1 MRIFVK
7 NCIMTILITGATG
20 LIGTQLSTQL
30 IAQGHTVHFLT
41 TSPNKLASESNY
53 KGFLWNLKE
62 GSIDDRCF
70 DTVTA
75 IIHLVGATVAKPWT
89 KEYKSE
95 IIESRIQSIA
105 LLAGR
110 LKKISHNI
118 TQFVSASGVSIY
130 PDSIEGRFDETSQ
143 EVGDGFLAKV
153 VVQWEAAADTMSD
166 LGISVTK
173 VRTGVVFS
181 KKDGALQKI
190 ATPVKLYA
198 GAALGSGKQW
208 LSWIHLDDICGIYM
222 HILKNNLSGVVN
234 AVAPEPVTNKQ
245 LTKLVGK
252 TLGVPVFLP
261 NVPEFV
267 LKTALGERASL
278 VLEGQFV
285 VPKRLTQSGYSFIY
299 PEVAPALRNLLG

>member
-1 MRIFVK
+1 
-7 NCIMTILITGATG
+7 MTILITGATG
-20 LIGTQLSTQL
+20 LIGTQLSSQL
-30 IAQGHTVHFLT
+30 IAQGHTVHYLT
-41 TSPNKLASESNY
+41 TRSNKLSNETHY
-53 KGFLWNLKE
+53 KGFLWNLKD

-70 DTVTA
+70 DKVTA

-89 KEYKSE
+89 KDYKTA
-95 IIESRIQSIA
+95 IIESRVQSIA
-105 LLAGR
+105 LLASK
-110 LKKISHNI
+110 LKQVPHTV

-130 PDSIEGRFDETSQ
+130 PDSLEGRFDESSQ
-143 EVGDGFLAKV
+143 EIGEGFLAKV
-153 VVQWEAAADTMSD
+153 VVDWEAAADTMSD
-166 LGISVTK
+166 LGLSVTK

-181 KKDGALQKI
+181 KQDGALQKI
-190 ATPVKLYA
+190 AMPVKHYA

-208 LSWIHLDDICGIYM
+208 LSWIHLDDICGVYM
-222 HILKNNLSGVVN
+222 HILKNNITGVVN
-234 AVAPEPVTNKQ
+234 AVAPEPVTNKN

-278 VLEGQFV
+278 VLEGQYV
-285 VPKRLTQSGYSFIY
+285 IPKKLSQSGYSFIY